1 MILRKDF
8 FDISNMDK
16 YFVIEPEQYNWDIY
30 ISNLTE
36 GDKLFIQDFEEIEE
50 DCQFCHINKC
60 YFKYFTEIEWTKE
73 NNECHLVVDYLKK
86 QGYKDLTKY
95 YR

>member
-8 FDISNMDK
+8 FDISNMNK

-36 GDKLFIQDFEEIEE
+36 EDKLFIKDFEEIEE
-50 DCQFCHINKC
+50 DFQFCNIAINRF
-60 YFKYFTEIEWTKE
+60 YF
-73 NNECHLVVDYLKK
+73 
-86 QGYKDLTKY
+86 
-95 YR
+95 